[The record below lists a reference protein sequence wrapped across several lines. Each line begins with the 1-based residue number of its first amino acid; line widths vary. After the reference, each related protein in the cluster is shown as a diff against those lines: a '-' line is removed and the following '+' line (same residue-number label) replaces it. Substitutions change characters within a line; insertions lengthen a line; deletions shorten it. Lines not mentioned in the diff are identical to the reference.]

1 MKSSAQIE
9 KPIESRILV
18 VRGQRVML
26 DTELAKLYGVAVKA
40 LNQAVKRNS
49 ERFPG
54 DFMFQLSRQEEAIL
68 RSQIVTLDEA
78 STQPRG

>member
-1 MKSSAQIE
+1 M
-9 KPIESRILV
+9 KPIESQILV

-49 ERFPG
+49 ERFPA
-54 DFMFQLSRQEEAIL
+54 DFMFRLSREETIAL
-68 RSQIVTLDEA
+68 RSQIVTLEYRC
-78 STQPRG
+78 SPRS